1 MRTMKCSRTY
11 EWDGIDG
18 GKTYI
23 EKEESMF
30 AASASAASGRPG
42 IEEDDDE
49 EHMQKF
55 KPKTPP
61 MLYGAMFNQK

>member
-1 MRTMKCSRTY
+1 MRTMQCSRTY

-18 GKTYI
+18 GKTYVDKDNEMI
-23 EKEESMF
+23 KDNVDDL
-30 AASASAASGRPG
+30 
-42 IEEDDDE
+42 DDDK

-61 MLYGAMFNQK
+61 MLYTAMFNLK